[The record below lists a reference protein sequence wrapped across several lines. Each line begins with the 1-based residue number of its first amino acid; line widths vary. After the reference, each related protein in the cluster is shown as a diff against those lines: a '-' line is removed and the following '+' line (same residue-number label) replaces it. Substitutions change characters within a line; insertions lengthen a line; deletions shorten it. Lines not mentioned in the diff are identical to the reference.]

1 VGPRH
6 PGGSMRSSTP
16 PENDSSS
23 DWSAYLLERAPA
35 MIAYVDTAMRYRYAS
50 PAYLAWMN
58 VRDTDVAGRRM
69 SEVTD
74 PILYARIEQDIHAAL
89 SGTVMVAERSIRNGV
104 GDHYAQAT
112 FSPDLDDDGRVRG
125 LVILL
130 ADISSRRVLEAR
142 LKESERR
149 FSQAFRYAAIGM
161 ALVLPDGRWLQVNKA
176 LSAMLGYEEEALMAT
191 SFQQVTHPDDLAA
204 DLGFVANLLSGER
217 LSYQMEKRYLHRD
230 GHLVHV
236 QLSVSLVR
244 DEYGEPLY
252 FISQMQDISERKAF
266 EDALFRER
274 ELAEVTLKSIGDA
287 VITTDTQ
294 LNVTSLNPIAEAMT
308 GWSHH
313 EAIGRPMDDIFQ
325 LRDPL
330 TRRPI
335 PNPLIMAVN
344 KNSIVGLT
352 TDAILIHRNGFDS
365 PIEDSAAPIHDHAG
379 NVVGGVVVFHDVSE
393 TRALALKMAHLAHHD
408 TLTGLPNRALLTSRM
423 EFAVTAAA
431 RRNQRVALLFVDV
444 DHFKQINDSLGHAA
458 GDALLQEVA
467 RRIRSSVRSDDTVSR
482 LGGDE
487 FVVLLPH
494 IDSPGDA
501 SAVGEKVL
509 AACSQ
514 AVGFDQDASALTI
527 SFSIGISVYPDDAE
541 DAESL
546 LRNADTAMYEAKMQG
561 RNGYRFFNPS
571 MNERNTARVRIE
583 VELRKA
589 LARNELTLHYQPKV
603 DVELGTIV
611 GAEALLRWQVDGED
625 VYSPEQFIPVA
636 EDCGLI
642 VPIGEWALRE
652 ACRQA
657 EAWTRLY
664 RPLSMSVNVSALQ
677 FQHTRFYE
685 SLRAVLVETGL
696 HPTLLELE
704 LTERTVME
712 GGDHIAELLRKIKL
726 LGVALSLDDFG
737 TGYCSLSY
745 LKHFPIDI
753 LKIDRAFV
761 MHSVEDENA
770 AALLKAMA
778 SVAHALRKEVVAEG
792 VETPAQAALLRS
804 LGCHF
809 LQGFL
814 FARPVAADQIEKDR
828 HLPKTRRSA

>member
-1 VGPRH
+1 
-6 PGGSMRSSTP
+6 MRYSTP
-16 PENDSSS
+16 PANGSSS

-35 MIAYVDTAMRYRYAS
+35 MIAYVDTTTRYRYAS

-58 VRDTDVAGRRM
+58 IHDADVVGRRM
-69 SEVTD
+69 ADVID
-74 PILYARIEQDIHAAL
+74 PALYARIEPDLRAAL
-89 SGTVMVAERSIRNGV
+89 AGTVMVVERSLRNSV

-112 FSPDLDDDGRVRG
+112 FSPDLDDDGNVLG

-130 ADISSRRVLEAR
+130 ADISGRRVLEAR

-176 LSAMLGYEEEALMAT
+176 LCAMLGYDEDALMAT
-191 SFQQVTHPDDLAA
+191 TFQDITHPDDLAA
-204 DLGFVANLLSGER
+204 DLGFVTNLLSGEH
-217 LSYQMEKRYLHRD
+217 LSYQMEKRYMHRD
-230 GHLVHV
+230 GHVVHV

-244 DEYGEPLY
+244 DEHGEPLY
-252 FISQMQDISERKAF
+252 FISQIQDISERKAF

-294 LNVTSLNPIAEAMT
+294 LVVTSINPIAEAMT
-308 GWSHH
+308 GWSQH
-313 EAIGRPMDDIFQ
+313 EAVGRPMDDIFQ

-352 TDAILIHRNGFDS
+352 TDAILVHRNGFDS

-423 EFAVTAAA
+423 EFAVTVAA
-431 RRNQRVALLFVDV
+431 RRNQRAALLFVDV

-458 GDALLQEVA
+458 GDTLLQEVA
-467 RRIRSSVRSDDTVSR
+467 RRIRGAVRPDDTVSR

-487 FVVLLPH
+487 FVVLMPH
-494 IDSPGDA
+494 IDGPGDA
-501 SAVGEKVL
+501 SAVADKVL

-514 AVGFDQDASALTI
+514 AVGLGVDASALTI

-571 MNERNTARVRIE
+571 MNERNTARMRIE
-583 VELRKA
+583 VALRKA
-589 LARNELTLHYQPKV
+589 LARNELSLHYQPKV

-611 GAEALLRWQVDGED
+611 GAEALLRWQADGED
-625 VYSPEQFIPVA
+625 VYSPEEFIPVA

-657 EAWTRLY
+657 ETWTRLY
-664 RPLSMSVNVSALQ
+664 RPLSVSVNVSALQ

-685 SLRAVLVETGL
+685 SLRTVLVETGL

-712 GGDHIAELLRKIKL
+712 GGDHIAELLRKIKS

-753 LKIDRAFV
+753 LKIDRAFIRDV
-761 MHSVEDENA
+761 AWDNDSA
-770 AALLKAMA
+770 AIVGAIVAMGRGMNKQ
-778 SVAHALRKEVVAEG
+778 VLAEG
-792 VETPAQAALLRS
+792 VESMEQATF
-804 LGCHF
+804 LGAAGCSQM
-809 LQGFL
+809 QGFL
-814 FARPVAADQIEKDR
+814 FGKPMTARDFEERISVVDMGDPTVIQD
-828 HLPKTRRSA
+828 

>member
-1 VGPRH
+1 MRASAP
-6 PGGSMRSSTP
+6 PSNGSP
-16 PENDSSS
+16 S
-23 DWSAYLLERAPA
+23 DWSAYLLDRAPA
-35 MIAYVDTAMRYRYAS
+35 MIAYVDTAACYRYAS
-50 PAYLAWMN
+50 PAYLEWMN
-58 VRDTDVAGRRM
+58 ITEADVVGRRM
-69 SEVTD
+69 DELIS
-74 PILYARIEQDIHAAL
+74 PALYDRIEPELRAAL
-89 SGTVMVAERSIRNGV
+89 AGMQVVADRAIHHDDGHR
-104 GDHYAQAT
+104 YAQAT
-112 FSPDLDDDGRVRG
+112 FSPDLDSNGDVRG
-125 LVILL
+125 IAILL

-161 ALVLPDGRWLQVNKA
+161 ALVLPNGRWLQVNEA
-176 LSAMLGYEEEALMAT
+176 LCAMLGYGEEEMMSTA
-191 SFQQVTHPDDLAA
+191 FQVLTHPDDLAA
-204 DLGFVANLLSGER
+204 DLALVEKLLSGER
-217 LSYQMEKRYLHRD
+217 LSYHMEKRYVHRD
-230 GHLVHV
+230 GHIVHA

-244 DEYGEPLY
+244 DEHGDPLY
-252 FISQMQDISERKAF
+252 FISQVQDISERKAF

-287 VITTDTQ
+287 VITTDPK
-294 LNVTSLNPIAEAMT
+294 LIVTSLNPIAEAMT
-308 GWSHH
+308 GWSTH
-313 EAIGRPMDDIFQ
+313 EAVGRPMDDIFQ

-330 TRRPI
+330 TRQPI
-335 PNPLIMAVN
+335 PNPLIMAVS

-352 TDAILIHRNGFDS
+352 TDAILVHRNGFDS

-423 EFAVTAAA
+423 EFAVTVAA
-431 RRNQRVALLFVDV
+431 RRNQRAALLFVDV

-467 RRIRSSVRSDDTVSR
+467 RRIRAAVRSDDTVSR

-487 FVVLLPH
+487 FVVLLPQ
-494 IDSPGDA
+494 IDGPSDA
-501 SAVGEKVL
+501 SGVAEKVL

-514 AVGFDQDASALTI
+514 AVGIGMDASALTI
-527 SFSIGISVYPDDAE
+527 SFSIGISVYPDDAV

-589 LARNELTLHYQPKV
+589 LARNELSLHYQPKV
-603 DVELGTIV
+603 DVNLGTIV
-611 GAEALLRWQVDGED
+611 GAEALLRWRVDGED
-625 VYSPEQFIPVA
+625 IYTPEQFIPVA

-657 EAWTRLY
+657 EIWTRLY
-664 RPLSMSVNVSALQ
+664 RPLSVSVNVSALQ
-677 FQHTRFYE
+677 FQHTRFFE
-685 SLRAVLVETGL
+685 SLESVLAETGL

-712 GGDHIAELLRKIKL
+712 GGDHIADLLRKIKS
-726 LGVALSLDDFG
+726 LGVSLSLDDFG

-745 LKHFPIDI
+745 LKHFPIDT
-753 LKIDRAFV
+753 LKIDRAFIRDV
-761 MHSVEDENA
+761 AWDNDSA
-770 AALLKAMA
+770 AIVSAIVTMGKGMNKHVL
-778 SVAHALRKEVVAEG
+778 AEG
-792 VETPAQAALLRS
+792 VESMEQADF
-804 LGCHF
+804 LGSAGCSQM
-809 LQGFL
+809 QGFL
-814 FARPVAADQIEKDR
+814 FGKAMPARDFEERI
-828 HLPKTRRSA
+828 SAVDTGDPRVLVD

>member
-1 VGPRH
+1 
-6 PGGSMRSSTP
+6 MRSSIP
-16 PENDSSS
+16 PVNGSSS
-23 DWSAYLLERAPA
+23 DWSAYLLERTPA

-58 VRDTDVAGRRM
+58 VADVDVMGRPVA
-69 SEVTD
+69 EVID
-74 PILYARIEQDIHAAL
+74 PALCALIEPDIRAAL
-89 SGTVMVAERSIRNGV
+89 GGRAMVADRAIHNGA
-104 GDHYAQAT
+104 GDRHAQAT
-112 FSPDLDDDGRVRG
+112 FSPDMDDDGNVRG
-125 LVILL
+125 VVILL
-130 ADISSRRVLEAR
+130 ADISSRQALEAR
-142 LKESERR
+142 LRESERR
-149 FSQAFRYAAIGM
+149 FAQAFRYAAIGM
-161 ALVLPDGRWLQVNKA
+161 ALVLPDGRWLQVNEA
-176 LSAMLGYEEEALMAT
+176 LCAMLGYDEQALMRT
-191 SFQQVTHPDDLAA
+191 SFQDVTHPDDLAA
-204 DLGFVANLLSGER
+204 DLGHVEKLLSGDR

-230 GHLVHV
+230 GHVVHV

-244 DEYGEPLY
+244 DEVGGPLY
-252 FISQMQDISERKAF
+252 FISQVQDISERKAF

-294 LNVTSLNPIAEAMT
+294 LIVTSLNPIAEAMT
-308 GWSHH
+308 GWSSH
-313 EAIGRPMDDIFQ
+313 EAVGRPMDDIFQ

-335 PNPLIMAVN
+335 PNPLIMAVS

-352 TDAILIHRNGFDS
+352 TDAILVHRNGFDS

-458 GDALLQEVA
+458 GDSLLQEVA
-467 RRIRSSVRSDDTVSR
+467 RRIRGAVRTDDTVSR

-487 FVVLLPH
+487 FVVLLPQ
-494 IDSPGDA
+494 IESPGDA
-501 SAVGEKVL
+501 STVGEKIL
-509 AACSQ
+509 AACGQ
-514 AVGFDQDASALTI
+514 AFGLGLDTSALAI

-561 RNGYRFFNPS
+561 RNGYRFFNPT

-589 LARNELTLHYQPKV
+589 LARNELSLHYQPKV
-603 DVELGTIV
+603 DVELGTII
-611 GAEALLRWQVDGED
+611 GAEALLRWQIDGED

-664 RPLSMSVNVSALQ
+664 RPLSVSVNVSALQ
-677 FQHTRFYE
+677 FQHTRFFE
-685 SLRAVLVETGL
+685 SLRAILAETGL

-712 GGDHIAELLRKIKL
+712 GGDHIAELLRKIKS

-737 TGYCSLSY
+737 TGYCSLAY
-745 LKHFPIDI
+745 LKHFPVDI
-753 LKIDRAFV
+753 LKIDRAFIRDV
-761 MHSVEDENA
+761 AWDNDSA
-770 AALLKAMA
+770 AIVIAIVGMGKGMNKQVL
-778 SVAHALRKEVVAEG
+778 AEG
-792 VETPAQAALLRS
+792 VESMEQATF
-804 LGCHF
+804 LGSAGCSQM
-809 LQGFL
+809 QGFL
-814 FARPVAADQIEKDR
+814 FGKPMTAREFEERIAVVDMGDPTVAPDQE
-828 HLPKTRRSA
+828 P

>member
-1 VGPRH
+1 
-6 PGGSMRSSTP
+6 
-16 PENDSSS
+16 
-23 DWSAYLLERAPA
+23 
-35 MIAYVDTAMRYRYAS
+35 MIAYVDTATCYRYAS
-50 PAYLAWMN
+50 PAYLNWMN
-58 VRDTDVAGRRM
+58 IAEGDVVGRRM
-69 SEVTD
+69 DELISPE
-74 PILYARIEQDIHAAL
+74 LYARIEPELRAAL
-89 SGTVMVAERSIRNGV
+89 AGVPVVADRAIRHDDG
-104 GDHYAQAT
+104 HRYAQAT
-112 FSPDLDDDGRVRG
+112 FSPDLDADGEVRG
-125 LVILL
+125 IAILL
-130 ADISSRRVLEAR
+130 ADISTRRLLEAR

-161 ALVLPDGRWLQVNKA
+161 ALVLPEGRWLQVNEA
-176 LSAMLGYEEEALMAT
+176 LCAMLGYNEDEMMALA
-191 SFQQVTHPDDLAA
+191 FQQLTHPDDLAA
-204 DLGFVANLLSGER
+204 DLALVEKLLSGER
-217 LSYQMEKRYLHRD
+217 LSYHMEKRYLHRD
-230 GHLVHV
+230 GHVVHA

-244 DEYGEPLY
+244 DEHGEPLY

-287 VITTDTQ
+287 VITTDPK
-294 LNVTSLNPIAEAMT
+294 LIVTSLNPIAEAMT
-308 GWSHH
+308 GWSTH
-313 EAIGRPMDDIFQ
+313 EAVGRPMDDIFQ

-330 TRRPI
+330 TRQPI

-352 TDAILIHRNGFDS
+352 TDAILVHRNGFDS

-423 EFAVTAAA
+423 EFAVTVAA
-431 RRNQRVALLFVDV
+431 RRNQRAALLFVDV

-458 GDALLQEVA
+458 GDVLLQEVA
-467 RRIRSSVRSDDTVSR
+467 RRIRAAVRSDDTVSR

-494 IDSPGDA
+494 IEGPSDA
-501 SAVGEKVL
+501 SGVAEKVL

-514 AVGFDQDASALTI
+514 AVGIGMDTSALTI
-527 SFSIGISVYPDDAE
+527 SFSIGISVYPDDAV

-589 LARNELTLHYQPKV
+589 LARNELSLHYQPKV
-603 DVELGTIV
+603 DVNLGTIV

-642 VPIGEWALRE
+642 VHIGEWALRE

-657 EAWTRLY
+657 EIWARLY
-664 RPLSMSVNVSALQ
+664 RPLSVSVNVSALQ
-677 FQHTRFYE
+677 FQHTRFFE
-685 SLRAVLVETGL
+685 SLESVLADTHL

-712 GGDHIAELLRKIKL
+712 GGDHIADLLRKIKS
-726 LGVALSLDDFG
+726 LGVSLSLDDFG

-745 LKHFPIDI
+745 LKHFPIDT
-753 LKIDRAFV
+753 LKIDRAFIRDV
-761 MHSVEDENA
+761 AWDNDSA
-770 AALLKAMA
+770 AIVSAIITMGKGMNKHVL
-778 SVAHALRKEVVAEG
+778 AEG
-792 VETPAQAALLRS
+792 VESMEQADF
-804 LGCHF
+804 LGSAGCSQM
-809 LQGFL
+809 QGFL
-814 FARPVAADQIEKDR
+814 FGKAMSAREFEERI
-828 HLPKTRRSA
+828 SAVDMGDPRVLVD

>member
-1 VGPRH
+1 MRASAP
-6 PGGSMRSSTP
+6 PTNGSP
-16 PENDSSS
+16 

-35 MIAYVDTAMRYRYAS
+35 MIAYVDTATRYRYAS
-50 PAYLAWMN
+50 PAYLAWMSIG
-58 VRDTDVAGRRM
+58 DADVVGRRM
-69 SEVTD
+69 DELI
-74 PILYARIEQDIHAAL
+74 PPAIYARIEPDLRAAL
-89 SGTVMVAERSIRNGV
+89 SGVPIVASRGIRHDDGNR
-104 GDHYAQAT
+104 YAQAT
-112 FSPDLDDDGRVRG
+112 FSPDIDQDGNVRG
-125 LVILL
+125 IAILL

-161 ALVLPDGRWLQVNKA
+161 ALVLPDGRWLQVNES
-176 LSAMLGYEEEALMAT
+176 LCAMLGYDEHELMA
-191 SFQQVTHPDDLAA
+191 SAFQELTHPDDLAA
-204 DLGFVANLLSGER
+204 DLALVEKLLSGER
-217 LSYQMEKRYLHRD
+217 LSYHMEKRYLHRD
-230 GHLVHV
+230 GHIVHA

-244 DEYGEPLY
+244 DEHGAPLY
-252 FISQMQDISERKAF
+252 FISQVQDISERKAF

-287 VITTDTQ
+287 VITTDPA
-294 LNVTSLNPIAEAMT
+294 LVVTSLNPIAEAMT
-308 GWSHH
+308 GWSSH
-313 EAIGRPMDDIFQ
+313 EAVGRPMDDIFQ

-330 TRRPI
+330 TRQPI
-335 PNPLIMAVN
+335 PNPLIMAVSR
-344 KNSIVGLT
+344 NSIVGLT

-423 EFAVTAAA
+423 EFAVTVAA
-431 RRNQRVALLFVDV
+431 RRNQRAALLFVDV
-444 DHFKQINDSLGHAA
+444 DHFKQINDSMGHAA
-458 GDALLQEVA
+458 GDSLLQEVA
-467 RRIRSSVRSDDTVSR
+467 RRIRAAVRSDDTVSR

-487 FVVLLPH
+487 FVVLLPQ
-494 IDSPGDA
+494 IEGPSDA
-501 SAVGEKVL
+501 ITVAEKVL

-514 AVGFDQDASALTI
+514 AVSVDASALTI
-527 SFSIGISVYPDDAE
+527 SFSIGISVFPDDAV

-583 VELRKA
+583 MELRKA
-589 LARNELTLHYQPKV
+589 LARNELSLHYQPKV
-603 DVELGTIV
+603 DVNLGTIV

-625 VYSPEQFIPVA
+625 VYTPENFIPVA

-664 RPLSMSVNVSALQ
+664 RPLSVSVNVSALQ
-677 FQHTRFYE
+677 FQHTRFFE
-685 SLRAVLVETGL
+685 SLQTILAETGL

-712 GGDHIAELLRKIKL
+712 GGDHIADLLRKIKS

-745 LKHFPIDI
+745 LKHFPVDT
-753 LKIDRAFV
+753 LKIDRAFIRDV
-761 MHSVEDENA
+761 AWDNDSA
-770 AALLKAMA
+770 AIVSAIVTMGKGMNKHVL
-778 SVAHALRKEVVAEG
+778 AEG
-792 VETPAQAALLRS
+792 VESMEQADF
-804 LGCHF
+804 LGSAGCSQM
-809 LQGFL
+809 QGFL
-814 FARPVAADQIEKDR
+814 FGKAMPAREFEERI
-828 HLPKTRRSA
+828 SAVDTGDPRVLVD

>member
-1 VGPRH
+1 
-6 PGGSMRSSTP
+6 MRSTIP
-16 PENDSSS
+16 PANESPS

-35 MIAYVDTAMRYRYAS
+35 MIAYVDTSTRYRYAS
-50 PAYLAWMN
+50 PAYLAWLN
-58 VRDTDVAGRRM
+58 LRDDEVVGRRM
-69 SEVTD
+69 SEVID
-74 PILYARIEQDIHAAL
+74 PMLYARIEPDIRAAL
-89 SGTVMVAERSIRNGV
+89 GGTVMVADRSIRNGV

-112 FSPDLDDDGRVRG
+112 FSPDLDDDGNVRG
-125 LVILL
+125 LVIQL

-161 ALVLPDGRWLQVNKA
+161 ALVLPDGRWLQVNRA
-176 LSAMLGYEEEALMAT
+176 LCAMLGRDEENLMAT
-191 SFQQVTHPDDLAA
+191 SFQDITHPDDLVA
-204 DLGFVANLLSGER
+204 DLGFVEDLLSGER
-217 LSYQMEKRYLHRD
+217 LSYQMEKRYLHSD
-230 GHLVHV
+230 GHVVHV

-244 DEYGEPLY
+244 DEHGEPLY

-313 EAIGRPMDDIFQ
+313 EAVGRPMDEIFQ

-352 TDAILIHRNGFDS
+352 TDAILVHRNGFDS

-458 GDALLQEVA
+458 GDALLQEVS
-467 RRIRSSVRSDDTVSR
+467 RRIRGAVRADDTVSR

-494 IDSPGDA
+494 VEGPGDA
-501 SAVGEKVL
+501 SGVAEKVL

-514 AVGFDQDASALTI
+514 AVGVGPDAAGLTI

-583 VELRKA
+583 VALRKA
-589 LARNELTLHYQPKV
+589 LARNELSLHYQPKV
-603 DVELGTIV
+603 DVELGAIV
-611 GAEALLRWQVDGED
+611 GAEALLRWQADGED
-625 VYSPEQFIPVA
+625 VCSPEQFIPVA

-664 RPLSMSVNVSALQ
+664 RPLTVSVNVSALQ
-677 FQHTRFYE
+677 FQHTRFFE
-685 SLRAVLVETGL
+685 SLRAILAETGL

-712 GGDHIAELLRKIKL
+712 GGDHIAELLRKIKS

-745 LKHFPIDI
+745 LKHFPIDV
-753 LKIDRAFV
+753 LKIDRAFIRDV
-761 MHSVEDENA
+761 AWDNDSA
-770 AALLKAMA
+770 AIVSAIVTMGKGMNKQVL
-778 SVAHALRKEVVAEG
+778 AEG
-792 VETPAQAALLRS
+792 VESMEQATF
-804 LGCHF
+804 LGSSGCSQM
-809 LQGFL
+809 QGFL
-814 FARPVAADQIEKDR
+814 FGKPMTAREFEERISVVDMGDPTVPAD
-828 HLPKTRRSA
+828 